1 MADTV
6 TTKVLYEDS
15 RYYIAAFTNVSD
27 GTGESGVKKVDVSA
41 LTPACKTVAIE
52 KVWYSTYGMSV
63 KVIFDATTD
72 DVMLVL
78 QGDGVFDL
86 SEIAGIKDPKSA
98 GYAGDILFTT
108 VGHTANDTYTIILKC
123 RKY

>member
-6 TTKVLYEDS
+6 TTKVLYEDT
-15 RYYIAAFTNVSD
+15 RYYIASFTNSSD
-27 GTGESGVKKVDVSA
+27 GTGESAVKKVDVSA
-41 LTPACKTVAIE
+41 LTPACKTVSIE
-52 KVWYSTYGMSV
+52 EVWYATSGMSV

-78 QGDGVFDL
+78 GGTGHLDFGDFGGVFD
-86 SEIAGIKDPKSA
+86 PKST
-98 GYAGDILFTT
+98 GYVGDILFTT
-108 VGHTANDTYTIILKC
+108 VGHTSGDTYTIILKC

>member
-6 TTKVLYEDS
+6 TTKVLYEDA
-15 RYYIAAFTNVSD
+15 RYYIASFTNTSD
-27 GTGESGVKKVDVSA
+27 GTGEAGVKKVDVSA
-41 LTPACKTVAIE
+41 LTPACSTVSVE
-52 KVWYSTYGMSV
+52 KVWYSTYGMAV
-63 KVIFDATTD
+63 KILFDATTD

-78 QGDGVFDL
+78 QGDGVFDF

-98 GYAGDILFTT
+98 GYIGDILFTT
-108 VGHTANDTYTIILKC
+108 VGHTSGDTYTIVLKC